1 MKAILARARPTGGFS
16 PAPAATTAFGGHAGP
31 RALLLAALAVG
42 VLLAPELAAAA
53 EPSFSL
59 DKILPSGLVEKP
71 FLEQVVTVLAI
82 VILAA
87 VFIAL
92 GFGVVSG
99 ITDIFTTLSEA
110 RRMGEW
116 GLFMKNLGMV
126 IGVVIVGVVL
136 AVLVYTW
143 MTTIDINP
151 TITIGGGG

>member
-1 MKAILARARPTGGFS
+1 M
-16 PAPAATTAFGGHAGP
+16 
-31 RALLLAALAVG
+31 
-42 VLLAPELAAAA
+42 
-53 EPSFSL
+53 
-59 DKILPSGLVEKP
+59 
-71 FLEQVVTVLAI
+71 
-82 VILAA
+82 
-87 VFIAL
+87 
-92 GFGVVSG
+92 VSG